1 MFHYKLKNTQAPF
14 YAVIFVSEKAET
26 LNGFEEMDKTTL
38 ELASRIDG
46 FIGYETVGN
55 EKENIFISYW
65 KNKECIDEWRKN
77 STHLM
82 AKKMGKEMWY
92 KRYVSQI
99 CLVESSHAMEK

>member
-1 MFHYKLKNTQAPF
+1 MFHYKQKDFLPPF
-14 YAVIFVSEKAET
+14 YAVIFVSEKSVT
-26 LNGFEEMDKTTL
+26 LNGFEEMDKITL
-38 ELASRIDG
+38 ELASSIDG

-77 STHLM
+77 STHLI

-99 CLVESSHAMEK
+99 CLVESSHTMEK